1 MLFDLSSFELP
12 AFCVAKVF
20 FPVLVKKI
28 KKRLEEG
35 LKSTFCCRIYSFFNL
50 FLKGMIAFVR
60 GKFVQKTPSRVLVD
74 VQGVGYELQIS
85 LHTYSAISQQNEG
98 LIHTYLHITE
108 NAHTLYGFHQP
119 EEKEMFLHLISV
131 SGVGASTARMMLSG
145 MEPREIATAIVSGN
159 TRQLESIKGIGKK
172 SAERLI
178 VELKDKLGKH
188 FSSSTQPVSGV
199 LYSVEADA
207 VTALVALGIGRV
219 MAEQAVKKTRTAQ
232 SGELPLE
239 ELIKLSLKSL

>member
-1 MLFDLSSFELP
+1 MLCRFRTYHLSSIELVAVPIPCLLKKSKKQSGRSLYSQP
-12 AFCVAKVF
+12 AG
-20 FPVLVKKI
+20 P
-28 KKRLEEG
+28 
-35 LKSTFCCRIYSFFNL
+35 IYPFFNL

-60 GKFVQKTPSRVLVD
+60 GKFTHKTPSRVVVD

-85 LHTYSAISQQNEG
+85 LNTYTAISSSNEG

-119 EEKEMFLHLISV
+119 EEKEMFLHLIGV

-145 MEPREIATAIVSGN
+145 MEPREIAAAIVSGN

-178 VELKDKLGKH
+178 VELKDKLGKQ
-188 FSSSTQPVSGV
+188 FTGSSQPVSGV
-199 LYSVEADA
+199 LYSVEVDA
-207 VTALVALGIGRV
+207 VNALVALGIGRV
-219 MAEQAVKKTRTAQ
+219 MAEQAVKKTRATQ
-232 SGELPLE
+232 SGDLPLE